1 MKNNKISGFQ
11 WAMTIF
17 VFFVITM
24 ALSIMLRD
32 FQSIIGVKHF
42 IFEVTDLAPLIA
54 AIICILVFKYKKV
67 QLAGL
72 KFSISLKVIERL
84 LLALILPLVILIIG
98 MYSFNTFADSFI
110 LLQSTG
116 LSVPITHILIGH
128 ILMAF
133 VVEFGFRSYLQNIV
147 ETKMNT
153 FFASIVVGLMYS
165 VFSAN
170 TTYGTEFAA
179 YNFLYTFSFSM
190 ILGELIRATK
200 GRTIYI
206 ATTFHASMTFGL
218 IFLFSEEIGDLFS
231 IKVIAIS
238 TAIVAVGYIGLSL
251 IIRGIAYLTTRR
263 NLEELEPNNYLD
275 HVNDDEETNHTKAEK
290 SSSNIKNA
298 EKTGVATAST
308 VGIAK
313 NDTENTVADEP
324 SIHEGTENTVADEPS
339 IHEGTE
345 KTEPQHHID
354 NQTESNHDEDHD
366 ITSESVESAESVKQ
380 APQSDDLTNDSNE
393 DEKQSLKEPA
403 TYKEDRRSSVVIDAE
418 KHIEKTEEQSS
429 DKNK

>member
-11 WAMTIF
+11 WALTIF

-32 FQSIIGVKHF
+32 FQSKIGVKHF

-72 KFSISLKVIERL
+72 KFTLSLKVIERI
-84 LLALILPLVILIIG
+84 LLALILPLIILIIG

-110 LLQSTG
+110 LLQSTD

-153 FFASIVVGLMYS
+153 FFASIVVGLIYS

-218 IFLFSEEIGDLFS
+218 VFLFSEEIGDLFS
-231 IKVIAIS
+231 MKVIAIS
-238 TAIVAVGYIGLSL
+238 TAIVAVAYIGLSL
-251 IIRGIAYLTTRR
+251 IIRGIVYLTTKRS
-263 NLEELEPNNYLD
+263 LDEVEPNNYLD
-275 HVNDDEETNHTKAEK
+275 HINDETKAEI
-290 SSSNIKNA
+290 IKDDTATTQDHKAETTANA
-298 EKTGVATAST
+298 GAVTATTADIAKHDNVTTSDEEANVNLEDNPTSEVDNSKNQSVATQ
-308 VGIAK
+308 
-313 NDTENTVADEP
+313 N
-324 SIHEGTENTVADEPS
+324 
-339 IHEGTE
+339 
-345 KTEPQHHID
+345 
-354 NQTESNHDEDHD
+354 
-366 ITSESVESAESVKQ
+366 AESVI
-380 APQSDDLTNDSNE
+380 APEAIESANQDKNIQSEVDTNYANE
-393 DEKQSLKEPA
+393 GENKALKEPS
-403 TYKEDRRSSVVIDAE
+403 TYKDDRRSSVVIDAE

-429 DKNK
+429 DTNK

>member
-84 LLALILPLVILIIG
+84 LLALILPIIILIIG

-275 HVNDDEETNHTKAEK
+275 HVNDDEETNHTEAEK
-290 SSSNIKNA
+290 SSSNIKDA
-298 EKTGVATAST
+298 EKAGVATAST

-313 NDTENTVADEP
+313 NDTENTVTDEP
-324 SIHEGTENTVADEPS
+324 N

-366 ITSESVESAESVKQ
+366 ITSESVESAESVKH

-393 DEKQSLKEPA
+393 DEIQSLKEPA

>member
-32 FQSIIGVKHF
+32 FQSVIGVKHF

-54 AIICILVFKYKKV
+54 AIICILVFKYKKI

-84 LLALILPLVILIIG
+84 LLALILPLIILIIG

-170 TTYGTEFAA
+170 TTYDTEFAA

-275 HVNDDEETNHTKAEK
+275 HVNDDEETNHTEAEK
-290 SSSNIKNA
+290 SSSNIKDA

-324 SIHEGTENTVADEPS
+324 SIHEGTE
-339 IHEGTE
+339 
-345 KTEPQHHID
+345 KTESQHHID

-366 ITSESVESAESVKQ
+366 ITSKSVESAESVKH

-393 DEKQSLKEPA
+393 DETEQSLKEPA
-403 TYKEDRRSSVVIDAE
+403 TYKEDRRSSVVIGAE

>member
-32 FQSIIGVKHF
+32 FQSVIGVKHF

-54 AIICILVFKYKKV
+54 AIICILVFKYKKI

-84 LLALILPLVILIIG
+84 LLALILPLIILIIG

-170 TTYGTEFAA
+170 TTYDTEFAA

-275 HVNDDEETNHTKAEK
+275 HVNDDEETNHTEAEK
-290 SSSNIKNA
+290 SSSNIKDA

-324 SIHEGTENTVADEPS
+324 SIHEGTE
-339 IHEGTE
+339 
-345 KTEPQHHID
+345 KTESQHHID

-366 ITSESVESAESVKQ
+366 ITSKSVESAKSVKH

-393 DEKQSLKEPA
+393 DETEQSLKEPA

>member
-313 NDTENTVADEP
+313 NDTD
-324 SIHEGTENTVADEPS
+324 NTVADEPS

>member
-32 FQSIIGVKHF
+32 FQSVIGVKHF

-54 AIICILVFKYKKV
+54 AIICILVFKYKKI

-84 LLALILPLVILIIG
+84 LLALILPLIILIIG

-170 TTYGTEFAA
+170 TTYDTEFAA

-275 HVNDDEETNHTKAEK
+275 HVNDDEETNHTEAEK
-290 SSSNIKNA
+290 SSSNIKDA

-313 NDTENTVADEP
+313 NN
-324 SIHEGTENTVADEPS
+324 TENTVADEPS

-345 KTEPQHHID
+345 KTESQHHID

-366 ITSESVESAESVKQ
+366 ITSKSVESAESVKH

-393 DEKQSLKEPA
+393 DETEQSLKEPA

>member
-32 FQSIIGVKHF
+32 FQSVIGVKHF
-42 IFEVTDLAPLIA
+42 IFGVTDLAPLIA
-54 AIICILVFKYKKV
+54 AIICILVFKYKKI

-84 LLALILPLVILIIG
+84 LLALILPLIILIIG

-170 TTYGTEFAA
+170 TTYDTEFAA

-275 HVNDDEETNHTKAEK
+275 HVNDDEETNHTEAEK
-290 SSSNIKNA
+290 SSSNIKDA

-324 SIHEGTENTVADEPS
+324 SIHEGTE
-339 IHEGTE
+339 
-345 KTEPQHHID
+345 KTESQHHID

-366 ITSESVESAESVKQ
+366 ITSKSVESAESVKH

-393 DEKQSLKEPA
+393 DETEQSLKEPA

>member
-32 FQSIIGVKHF
+32 FQSVIGVKHF

-54 AIICILVFKYKKV
+54 AIICILVFKYKKI

-84 LLALILPLVILIIG
+84 LLALILPLIILIIG

-170 TTYGTEFAA
+170 TTYDTEFAA

-275 HVNDDEETNHTKAEK
+275 HVNDDEETNHTEAEK
-290 SSSNIKNA
+290 SSSNIKDA

-324 SIHEGTENTVADEPS
+324 SIHEGTE
-339 IHEGTE
+339 
-345 KTEPQHHID
+345 KTESQHHID
-354 NQTESNHDEDHD
+354 NQTESNHDEDHG
-366 ITSESVESAESVKQ
+366 ITSKSVESAESVKH

-393 DEKQSLKEPA
+393 DETEQSLKEPA

>member
-32 FQSIIGVKHF
+32 FQSVIGVKHF

-54 AIICILVFKYKKV
+54 AIICIVIFKYKKV
-67 QLAGL
+67 QLSGL
-72 KFSISLKVIERL
+72 KFSISLKVIERI
-84 LLALILPLVILIIG
+84 LLALILPLIILIIG

-275 HVNDDEETNHTKAEK
+275 HVNDDEETNHTEAEK
-290 SSSNIKNA
+290 SSSNIKDV

-308 VGIAK
+308 IGIAK

-324 SIHEGTENTVADEPS
+324 SIHEGTE
-339 IHEGTE
+339 
-345 KTEPQHHID
+345 KTESQHHID

-366 ITSESVESAESVKQ
+366 ITSESVESVESVKH

-393 DEKQSLKEPA
+393 DETEQSLKEPA

>member
-1 MKNNKISGFQ
+1 MKKNKISGFQ

-32 FQSIIGVKHF
+32 FQSVIGVKHF

-54 AIICILVFKYKKV
+54 AIICILVFKYKKI

-84 LLALILPLVILIIG
+84 LLALILPLIILIIG

-275 HVNDDEETNHTKAEK
+275 HVNDDEETNHTEAEK
-290 SSSNIKNA
+290 SYSNIKDV

-313 NDTENTVADEP
+313 NDTENTL
-324 SIHEGTENTVADEPS
+324 ADEPS

-345 KTEPQHHID
+345 KTESQHHID
-354 NQTESNHDEDHD
+354 NLTESNHDEDHD
-366 ITSESVESAESVKQ
+366 ITSESVESAESVKH

-393 DEKQSLKEPA
+393 DETEQSLKEPA

>member
-84 LLALILPLVILIIG
+84 LLALILPLIILIIG

-263 NLEELEPNNYLD
+263 NLEELEANNYLN
-275 HVNDDEETNHTKAEK
+275 HVNDDKETNPTEAEK

-313 NDTENTVADEP
+313 NDTENTVTDEP
-324 SIHEGTENTVADEPS
+324 SS
-339 IHEGTE
+339 HEGTE
-345 KTEPQHHID
+345 KTEPQHHTD
-354 NQTESNHDEDHD
+354 DQTVSNHDEDHV
-366 ITSESVESAESVKQ
+366 ITSESAESAESVKH

>member
-32 FQSIIGVKHF
+32 FQSVIGVKHF

-54 AIICILVFKYKKV
+54 AIICIVIFKYKKV

-72 KFSISLKVIERL
+72 KFSISLKVIERI
-84 LLALILPLVILIIG
+84 LLALILPLIILIIG

-275 HVNDDEETNHTKAEK
+275 HVNDDEETNHTEAEK
-290 SSSNIKNA
+290 SSSNIKDV

-308 VGIAK
+308 IGIAK

-324 SIHEGTENTVADEPS
+324 SIY
-339 IHEGTE
+339 EGTE
-345 KTEPQHHID
+345 KTESQHHID

-366 ITSESVESAESVKQ
+366 ITSESVESVESVKH

-393 DEKQSLKEPA
+393 DETEQSLKEPA

>member
-84 LLALILPLVILIIG
+84 LLALILPLIILIIG

-275 HVNDDEETNHTKAEK
+275 HVNDEEETNHTEAEK
-290 SSSNIKNA
+290 SSSNIKDA

-324 SIHEGTENTVADEPS
+324 SIHEGTE
-339 IHEGTE
+339 
-345 KTEPQHHID
+345 KTEAQHHID

-366 ITSESVESAESVKQ
+366 ITSESVESAESVKHV
-380 APQSDDLTNDSNE
+380 PQSDYLTNDSNE
-393 DEKQSLKEPA
+393 DEIQSLKEPA

>member
-32 FQSIIGVKHF
+32 FQSVIGVKHF

-54 AIICILVFKYKKV
+54 AIICILVFKYKKI

-84 LLALILPLVILIIG
+84 LLALILPLIILIIG

-170 TTYGTEFAA
+170 TTYATEFAA

-275 HVNDDEETNHTKAEK
+275 HVNDDEETNHTEAEK
-290 SSSNIKNA
+290 SSSNIKDA

-324 SIHEGTENTVADEPS
+324 SIHEGTE
-339 IHEGTE
+339 
-345 KTEPQHHID
+345 KTESQHHID

-366 ITSESVESAESVKQ
+366 ITSKSVESAESVKH

-393 DEKQSLKEPA
+393 DETEQSLKEPA

>member
-238 TAIVAVGYIGLSL
+238 TAIVAVGYIGLIL

-313 NDTENTVADEP
+313 ND
-324 SIHEGTENTVADEPS
+324 TENTVADEPS

>member
-1 MKNNKISGFQ
+1 MKKNKISGFQ

-32 FQSIIGVKHF
+32 FQSVIGVKHF

-54 AIICILVFKYKKV
+54 AIICILVFKYKKI

-84 LLALILPLVILIIG
+84 LLALILPLIILIIG

-116 LSVPITHILIGH
+116 LSVSITHILIGH

-275 HVNDDEETNHTKAEK
+275 HVNDDEETNHTEAEK
-290 SSSNIKNA
+290 SSSNIKDV

-313 NDTENTVADEP
+313 NDTENTL
-324 SIHEGTENTVADEPS
+324 ADEPS

-345 KTEPQHHID
+345 KTESQHHID
-354 NQTESNHDEDHD
+354 NLTESNHDEDHD
-366 ITSESVESAESVKQ
+366 ITSESVESAESVKH

-393 DEKQSLKEPA
+393 DETEQSLKEPA

>member
-32 FQSIIGVKHF
+32 FQSVIGVKHF

-54 AIICILVFKYKKV
+54 AIICILVFKYKKI

-84 LLALILPLVILIIG
+84 LLALILPLIILIIG

-133 VVEFGFRSYLQNIV
+133 VVELGFRSYLQNIV

-170 TTYGTEFAA
+170 TTYDTEFAA

-275 HVNDDEETNHTKAEK
+275 HVNDDEETNHTEAEK
-290 SSSNIKNA
+290 SSSNIKDA

-324 SIHEGTENTVADEPS
+324 SIHEGTE
-339 IHEGTE
+339 
-345 KTEPQHHID
+345 KTESQHHID

-366 ITSESVESAESVKQ
+366 ITSKSVESAESVKH
-380 APQSDDLTNDSNE
+380 APQSDNLTNDSNE
-393 DEKQSLKEPA
+393 DETEQSLKEPA

>member
-84 LLALILPLVILIIG
+84 LLALILPLIILIIS

-275 HVNDDEETNHTKAEK
+275 HVNDDEETNHTEAEK
-290 SSSNIKNA
+290 SSSNIKDA
-298 EKTGVATAST
+298 EKAGVATAST

-313 NDTENTVADEP
+313 NDTENTVTDEP
-324 SIHEGTENTVADEPS
+324 N

-366 ITSESVESAESVKQ
+366 ITSESVESAESVKH

-393 DEKQSLKEPA
+393 DEIQSLKEPA

-429 DKNK
+429 DKNI

>member
-84 LLALILPLVILIIG
+84 LLALILPLIILIIG

-251 IIRGIAYLTTRR
+251 IIRGIAYLTRRR

-275 HVNDDEETNHTKAEK
+275 HVNDDEETNHTEAEK
-290 SSSNIKNA
+290 SSSNIKDA

-313 NDTENTVADEP
+313 NDTEKTA
-324 SIHEGTENTVADEPS
+324 ADEPS

-354 NQTESNHDEDHD
+354 NQTESNHDEHHD
-366 ITSESVESAESVKQ
+366 ITSESVESAESVKH

-393 DEKQSLKEPA
+393 DEIQSLKEPA

>member
-32 FQSIIGVKHF
+32 FQSKIGVKHF

-84 LLALILPLVILIIG
+84 LLALILPLIILIIG

-133 VVEFGFRSYLQNIV
+133 VVELGFRSYLQNIV

-190 ILGELIRATK
+190 ILGELIRATN

-251 IIRGIAYLTTRR
+251 IVRGIAYLTTRR

-275 HVNDDEETNHTKAEK
+275 HVNDDEETNHTEAEK
-290 SSSNIKNA
+290 PSSNIKDA
-298 EKTGVATAST
+298 EKTGLATTSA
-308 VGIAK
+308 VGIDK
-313 NDTENTVADEP
+313 NDTENTV
-324 SIHEGTENTVADEPS
+324 VDEPS

-345 KTEPQHHID
+345 KTEPHHHTD
-354 NQTESNHDEDHD
+354 DQTVSNHDEDHV
-366 ITSESVESAESVKQ
+366 ITSESAESTESVKH

>member
-32 FQSIIGVKHF
+32 FQSVIGVKHF

-54 AIICILVFKYKKV
+54 AIICIVIFKYKKV

-72 KFSISLKVIERL
+72 KFSISLKVIERI
-84 LLALILPLVILIIG
+84 LLALILPLIILIIG

-275 HVNDDEETNHTKAEK
+275 HVNDDEETNHTEAEK
-290 SSSNIKNA
+290 SSSNIKDV

-308 VGIAK
+308 IGIAK

-324 SIHEGTENTVADEPS
+324 SIHEGTE
-339 IHEGTE
+339 
-345 KTEPQHHID
+345 KTESQHHID
-354 NQTESNHDEDHD
+354 NQTDSNHDEDHD
-366 ITSESVESAESVKQ
+366 ITSESVESVKH

-393 DEKQSLKEPA
+393 DETEQSLKEPA

>member
-1 MKNNKISGFQ
+1 MKNNKISAFQ

-32 FQSIIGVKHF
+32 FQSVIGVKHF

-54 AIICILVFKYKKV
+54 AIICIVIFKYKKV

-72 KFSISLKVIERL
+72 KFSISLKVIERI
-84 LLALILPLVILIIG
+84 LLALILPLIILIIG

-251 IIRGIAYLTTRR
+251 IIRGITYLTTRR

-275 HVNDDEETNHTKAEK
+275 HVNDDEETNHTEAEK
-290 SSSNIKNA
+290 SSSNIKDV

-308 VGIAK
+308 IGIAK

-324 SIHEGTENTVADEPS
+324 SIHEGTE
-339 IHEGTE
+339 
-345 KTEPQHHID
+345 KTESQHHID

-366 ITSESVESAESVKQ
+366 ITSESVESVESVKH

-393 DEKQSLKEPA
+393 DETEQSLKEPA

>member
-251 IIRGIAYLTTRR
+251 IIRGITYLTTRR

-313 NDTENTVADEP
+313 ND
-324 SIHEGTENTVADEPS
+324 TENTVADEPS

>member
-84 LLALILPLVILIIG
+84 FLALILPLIILIIG

-251 IIRGIAYLTTRR
+251 IIRGIVYLTTRR

-275 HVNDDEETNHTKAEK
+275 HVNDDEETNHTEAEK
-290 SSSNIKNA
+290 SSSNIKDA

-313 NDTENTVADEP
+313 NDTEKTA
-324 SIHEGTENTVADEPS
+324 ADEPS

-354 NQTESNHDEDHD
+354 NQTESNHDEHHD
-366 ITSESVESAESVKQ
+366 ITSESVESAESVKH

-393 DEKQSLKEPA
+393 DEIQSLKEPA

>member
-84 LLALILPLVILIIG
+84 LLALILPLIILIIG

-275 HVNDDEETNHTKAEK
+275 HVNDDEETNHTEAEK
-290 SSSNIKNA
+290 SSSNIKDA

-308 VGIAK
+308 VGVAK
-313 NDTENTVADEP
+313 ND
-324 SIHEGTENTVADEPS
+324 TENTVADEPS

-345 KTEPQHHID
+345 KTEPQHHIG
-354 NQTESNHDEDHD
+354 NRTESNHDEDHD

-393 DEKQSLKEPA
+393 DEIEQSLKEPA

>member
-32 FQSIIGVKHF
+32 FQSVIGVKHF

-54 AIICILVFKYKKV
+54 AIICILVFKYKKI

-84 LLALILPLVILIIG
+84 LLALILPLIILIIG

-170 TTYGTEFAA
+170 TTYDTEFAA
-179 YNFLYTFSFSM
+179 YNFLYTFLFSM

-275 HVNDDEETNHTKAEK
+275 HVNDDEETNHTEAEK
-290 SSSNIKNA
+290 SSSNIKDA

-324 SIHEGTENTVADEPS
+324 SIHEGTE
-339 IHEGTE
+339 
-345 KTEPQHHID
+345 KTESQHHID

-366 ITSESVESAESVKQ
+366 ITSKSVESAESVKH

-393 DEKQSLKEPA
+393 DETEQSLKEPA

>member
-1 MKNNKISGFQ
+1 MKKNKISGFQ

-32 FQSIIGVKHF
+32 FQSVIGVKHF

-54 AIICILVFKYKKV
+54 AIICILVFKYKKI

-84 LLALILPLVILIIG
+84 LLALILPLIILIIG

-275 HVNDDEETNHTKAEK
+275 HVNDDEETNHTEAEK
-290 SSSNIKNA
+290 SSSNIKDV

-313 NDTENTVADEP
+313 NDTENTL
-324 SIHEGTENTVADEPS
+324 ADEPS

-345 KTEPQHHID
+345 KTESQHHID
-354 NQTESNHDEDHD
+354 NLTESNHDEDHD
-366 ITSESVESAESVKQ
+366 ITSESVESVKH

-393 DEKQSLKEPA
+393 DETEQSLKEPA

>member
-275 HVNDDEETNHTKAEK
+275 HVNDDEETNHTKTEK

-313 NDTENTVADEP
+313 ND
-324 SIHEGTENTVADEPS
+324 TENTVADEPS

>member
-32 FQSIIGVKHF
+32 FQSVIGVKHF

-54 AIICILVFKYKKV
+54 AIICIVIFKYKKV

-72 KFSISLKVIERL
+72 KFSISLKVIERI
-84 LLALILPLVILIIG
+84 LLALILPLIILIIG

-128 ILMAF
+128 ILMAC

-275 HVNDDEETNHTKAEK
+275 HVNDDEETNHTEAEK
-290 SSSNIKNA
+290 SSSNIKDV

-308 VGIAK
+308 IGIAK

-324 SIHEGTENTVADEPS
+324 SIHEGTE
-339 IHEGTE
+339 
-345 KTEPQHHID
+345 KTESQHHID

-366 ITSESVESAESVKQ
+366 ITSESVESVESVKH

-393 DEKQSLKEPA
+393 DETEQSLKEPA

>member
-179 YNFLYTFSFSM
+179 YNFLYTFSFST

-324 SIHEGTENTVADEPS
+324 SIHEGTE
-339 IHEGTE
+339 

>member
-32 FQSIIGVKHF
+32 FQSRIGVKHF

-54 AIICILVFKYKKV
+54 AIVCILVFKYKKV

-72 KFSISLKVIERL
+72 KFTISLKVIERI
-84 LLALILPLVILIIG
+84 LLALILPLIILIIG
-98 MYSFNTFADSFI
+98 MFSFNTFADSFI
-110 LLQSTG
+110 LLQSTD

-153 FFASIVVGLMYS
+153 FFASIVVGLIYS

-218 IFLFSEEIGDLFS
+218 VFLFSEEIGDLFS

-238 TAIVAVGYIGLSL
+238 TSIVAVAYIGLSL
-251 IIRGIAYLTTRR
+251 IIRGIAYLTTKRS
-263 NLEELEPNNYLD
+263 LDEVEPNNYLD
-275 HVNDDEETNHTKAEK
+275 HINDDAEAEDVKDDKA
-290 SSSNIKNA
+290 NTQDHNA
-298 EKTGVATAST
+298 EKAATAGAVT
-308 VGIAK
+308 ATTAGIAK
-313 NDTENTVADEP
+313 HDNVTTSDEEANVNLEDNPTSEVGHSENQSAVIEDEESVIAPEATESADQDKN
-324 SIHEGTENTVADEPS
+324 I
-339 IHEGTE
+339 
-345 KTEPQHHID
+345 
-354 NQTESNHDEDHD
+354 QTEVDTNN
-366 ITSESVESAESVKQ
+366 AN
-380 APQSDDLTNDSNE
+380 DDKNL
-393 DEKQSLKEPA
+393 SLKEPS
-403 TYKEDRRSSVVIDAE
+403 TYKDDRRSSVVIDAE
-418 KHIEKTEEQSS
+418 KHIEKTEEQST
-429 DKNK
+429 DTNK

>member
-84 LLALILPLVILIIG
+84 LLALILPLIILIIG

-275 HVNDDEETNHTKAEK
+275 HVNDDEETNHTEAEK
-290 SSSNIKNA
+290 SSSNIKDA
-298 EKTGVATAST
+298 EKAGVATAST

-313 NDTENTVADEP
+313 NDTENTVTDEP
-324 SIHEGTENTVADEPS
+324 N

-366 ITSESVESAESVKQ
+366 ITSESVESAESVKH

-393 DEKQSLKEPA
+393 DEIQSLKEPA
-403 TYKEDRRSSVVIDAE
+403 TYKEDRRSSVVTDAE

-429 DKNK
+429 DKNI

>member
-32 FQSIIGVKHF
+32 FQSVIGVKHF

-54 AIICILVFKYKKV
+54 AIICIVIFKYKKV

-72 KFSISLKVIERL
+72 KFSISLKVIERI
-84 LLALILPLVILIIG
+84 LLALILPLIILIIG

-275 HVNDDEETNHTKAEK
+275 HVNDDEETNHTEAEK
-290 SSSNIKNA
+290 SSSNIKDV

-308 VGIAK
+308 IGIAK
-313 NDTENTVADEP
+313 NDTENTV
-324 SIHEGTENTVADEPS
+324 TDEPS

-345 KTEPQHHID
+345 KTESQHHID

-366 ITSESVESAESVKQ
+366 ITSESVESVESVKH

-393 DEKQSLKEPA
+393 DETEQSLKEPA

>member
-84 LLALILPLVILIIG
+84 LLALILPLIILIIG

-251 IIRGIAYLTTRR
+251 IIRGIVYLTTRR

-275 HVNDDEETNHTKAEK
+275 HVNDDEETNHTEAEK
-290 SSSNIKNA
+290 SSSNIKDA
-298 EKTGVATAST
+298 
-308 VGIAK
+308 
-313 NDTENTVADEP
+313 
-324 SIHEGTENTVADEPS
+324 
-339 IHEGTE
+339 E

-354 NQTESNHDEDHD
+354 NQTESNHDEHHD
-366 ITSESVESAESVKQ
+366 ITSESVESAESVKH

-393 DEKQSLKEPA
+393 DEIQSLKEPA

>member
-84 LLALILPLVILIIG
+84 LLALILPLIILIIG

-251 IIRGIAYLTTRR
+251 IIRGIVYLTTRR
-263 NLEELEPNNYLD
+263 NLEEVEPNNYLD
-275 HVNDDEETNHTKAEK
+275 HVNDDEETNHTEAEK
-290 SSSNIKNA
+290 SSSNIKDA

-313 NDTENTVADEP
+313 NDTEKTA
-324 SIHEGTENTVADEPS
+324 ADEPS

-354 NQTESNHDEDHD
+354 NQTESNHDEHHD
-366 ITSESVESAESVKQ
+366 ITSESVESAESVKH

-393 DEKQSLKEPA
+393 DEIQSLKEPA

>member
-32 FQSIIGVKHF
+32 FQSVIGVKHF

-54 AIICILVFKYKKV
+54 AIICILVFKYKKI

-84 LLALILPLVILIIG
+84 LLALILPLIILIIG

-170 TTYGTEFAA
+170 TTYDTEFAA

-275 HVNDDEETNHTKAEK
+275 HVNDDEETNHTEAEK
-290 SSSNIKNA
+290 SSSNIKDA

-324 SIHEGTENTVADEPS
+324 SIHEGTE
-339 IHEGTE
+339 
-345 KTEPQHHID
+345 KTESQHHID

-366 ITSESVESAESVKQ
+366 ITSKSVESAESVKH

-393 DEKQSLKEPA
+393 DETEQSLKEPV

>member
-32 FQSIIGVKHF
+32 FQSVIGVKHF
-42 IFEVTDLAPLIA
+42 VFEVTDLAPLIA
-54 AIICILVFKYKKV
+54 AIICILVFKYKKI

-84 LLALILPLVILIIG
+84 LLALILPLIILIIG

-170 TTYGTEFAA
+170 TTYDTEFAA

-275 HVNDDEETNHTKAEK
+275 HVNDDEETNHTEAEK
-290 SSSNIKNA
+290 SSSNIKDA

-324 SIHEGTENTVADEPS
+324 SIHEGTE
-339 IHEGTE
+339 
-345 KTEPQHHID
+345 KTESQHHID

-366 ITSESVESAESVKQ
+366 ITSKSVESAESVKH

-393 DEKQSLKEPA
+393 DETEQSLKEPA

>member
-32 FQSIIGVKHF
+32 FQSVIGVKHF

-54 AIICILVFKYKKV
+54 AIICTLVFKYKKI

-84 LLALILPLVILIIG
+84 LLALILPLIILIIG

-170 TTYGTEFAA
+170 TTYDTEFAA

-275 HVNDDEETNHTKAEK
+275 HVNDDEETNHTEAEK
-290 SSSNIKNA
+290 SSSNIKDA

-324 SIHEGTENTVADEPS
+324 SIHEGTE
-339 IHEGTE
+339 
-345 KTEPQHHID
+345 KTESQHHID

-366 ITSESVESAESVKQ
+366 ITSKSVESAESVKH

-393 DEKQSLKEPA
+393 DETEQSLKEPA